1 MSPLPPSSIQVG
13 DTTVTAGDLLV
24 GQHLRRVIRLPEPS
38 RTRAWIATMFE
49 ADPDGEIEQVAL
61 WGMYRMQFEPHHV
74 EDAVAP
80 IPDLAAATD
89 VITVMESV
97 FRPDSYIAPDG
108 QKRYV
113 IRGLKLR
120 PAIERDAVL
129 DDMFRAPESSPAVPA
144 PSTPHHLPNAAN
156 NLNTPSS
163 SVPLGKSTTHH
174 QMHPAQPTPPPLPA
188 ARSTDLLEETD
199 ILKIVS
205 FPEPYR
211 TRLWIASLFE
221 PDPTSNAGPGG
232 GGVEQVTLW
241 QLYQKQLTQYVVE
254 GAPSDKFVP
263 PLAPATE
270 VIKAVQDVFPEGRV
284 VVRLEDGKTHYMI
297 IGIKLRPSN
306 FRSPALK
313 NLLSITATKIPNNAS
328 HNGSV
333 SNSSQTDAV
342 APQLVSKVDSL
353 VKTVEELQTI
363 IKKQEL
369 TIKQELAWSAA
380 RQINLRTSE
389 SSTSILRP
397 LSVTLPHGATTFP
410 IDFPKT
416 VEEAQR
422 LDYTQCVALL
432 ERYGQAGLIVEGN
445 EEKTRT
451 CLLEFIGCIPHD
463 LSSSENH
470 ASNVGT
476 AASSMV

>member
-1 MSPLPPSSIQVG
+1 MSPLPPTSVQVG
-13 DTTVTAGDLLV
+13 DTTVTASDLLI
-24 GQHLRRVIRLPEPS
+24 GHHLRRVLRLPEPS

-49 ADPDGEIEQVAL
+49 ADPEGEIEQVAL

-80 IPDLAAATD
+80 IPPLAAATD

-108 QKRYV
+108 HKRYV

-120 PAIERDAVL
+120 PSIERDAVL
-129 DDMFRAPESSPAVPA
+129 DDMFRAPESSPSA
-144 PSTPHHLPNAAN
+144 PTPTTPHNPSHPTHN

-163 SVPLGKSTTHH
+163 SIPPTNHLAHH
-174 QMHPAQPTPPPLPA
+174 PSHPSQPTPPHPPVT
-188 ARSTDLLEETD
+188 RSNDILEEAD
-199 ILKIVS
+199 ILKIVH

-221 PDPTSNAGPGG
+221 PDPTSTAGPGG

-241 QLYQKQLTQYVVE
+241 QLYQKQLTQYVIE
-254 GAPSDKFVP
+254 GTPGDKFVP

-270 VIKAVQDVFPEGRV
+270 VIKAVQDVFPDGRV

-313 NLLSITATKIPNNAS
+313 SLLTITATKIPNTSS
-328 HNGSV
+328 HNGST
-333 SNSSQTDAV
+333 SHSSQIDSI
-342 APQLVSKVDSL
+342 APQLFSKVDSL
-353 VKTVEELQTI
+353 VRTVDELQSI
-363 IKKQEL
+363 VKKQES
-369 TIKQELAWSAA
+369 TIKQELAWSAT
-380 RQINLRTSE
+380 RQLNLRVSD
-389 SSTSILRP
+389 SNHSILRP
-397 LSVTLPHGATTFP
+397 LSIRPSHGTP
-410 IDFPKT
+410 IIPNDFPKT
-416 VEEAQR
+416 VEAANK
-422 LDYTQCVALL
+422 LDYAQCVELL
-432 ERYGQAGLIVEGN
+432 EKYGQSTLIVEGN

-451 CLLEFIGCIPHD
+451 GLLEFIGCLPH
-463 LSSSENH
+463 LNNSSLNEV
-470 ASNVGT
+470 NVGMS
-476 AASSMV
+476 AQSMV

>member
-1 MSPLPPSSIQVG
+1 MSPLPPTSVQVA

-24 GQHLRRVIRLPEPS
+24 GQHLRRVIRLHEPS

-80 IPDLAAATD
+80 IPPLAVATE

-97 FRPDSYIAPDG
+97 FRPDSYVAADG

-129 DDMFRAPESSPAVPA
+129 DDMFRAPDPTPSAPA
-144 PSTPHHLPNAAN
+144 PSTPHHLANAVN
-156 NLNTPSS
+156 SLNTPSS
-163 SVPLGKSTTHH
+163 SAALGNNVTHH
-174 QMHPAQPTPPPLPA
+174 QVHQAQPAPPQLPV
-188 ARSTDLLEETD
+188 ARSADLLDEAD

-313 NLLSITATKIPNNAS
+313 SLLSITATKIPNNVT
-328 HNGSV
+328 HNGSIG
-333 SNSSQTDAV
+333 NSSQTDPV

-353 VKTVEELQTI
+353 VKTVEELQNV
-363 IKKQEL
+363 IKKQES
-369 TIKQELAWSAA
+369 TIKQELAWSAT
-380 RQINLRTSE
+380 RQINLRTSD
-389 SSTSILRP
+389 SNTSILRP
-397 LSVTLPHGATTFP
+397 LSIAPPHGAPAFP
-410 IDFPKT
+410 VDFPKT

-432 ERYGQAGLIVEGN
+432 ERYGQYNLIIEGN
-445 EEKTRT
+445 EERTRT
-451 CLLEFIGCIPHD
+451 GLLEFIGCVPQELSLAENYVSNYDICIP
-463 LSSSENH
+463 
-470 ASNVGT
+470 AT
-476 AASSMV
+476 

>member
-1 MSPLPPSSIQVG
+1 MSPLPPTSVQVG

-24 GQHLRRVIRLPEPS
+24 GQHLRRVIRLPEHS

-80 IPDLAAATD
+80 IPPLAVATE

-97 FRPDSYIAPDG
+97 FRPDSYIAADG

-129 DDMFRAPESSPAVPA
+129 DDMFRAPESSPSVPA
-144 PSTPHHLPNAAN
+144 PSTPHHLSNATN
-156 NLNTPSS
+156 NLNTPTSS
-163 SVPLGKSTTHH
+163 AALGNSATHH
-174 QMHPAQPTPPPLPA
+174 QQVHQAQPTPPQLPA

-328 HNGSV
+328 QNGSIT
-333 SNSSQTDAV
+333 STSQTDTV
-342 APQLVSKVDSL
+342 APQLMSKVDSL
-353 VKTVEELQTI
+353 VKTVEELQSV
-363 IKKQEL
+363 IKKQEA
-369 TIKQELAWSAA
+369 TIKQELAWNAT
-380 RQINLRTSE
+380 RQINLRTSDSH
-389 SSTSILRP
+389 SSVLRP
-397 LSVTLPHGATTFP
+397 LSIAPAHGALTIP

-416 VEEAQR
+416 VGEAQR

-432 ERYGQAGLIVEGN
+432 ERYGQNNLISRR
-445 EEKTRT
+445 K
-451 CLLEFIGCIPHD
+451 
-463 LSSSENH
+463 
-470 ASNVGT
+470 
-476 AASSMV
+476 

>member
-174 QMHPAQPTPPPLPA
+174 QMHQAQPTPPPLPA

-328 HNGSV
+328 HNGSL

-470 ASNVGT
+470 TSNVGT

>member
-1 MSPLPPSSIQVG
+1 MSPLPPTSVQVG

-80 IPDLAAATD
+80 IPPLAVATD

-97 FRPDSYIAPDG
+97 FRPDSYIAADG

-129 DDMFRAPESSPAVPA
+129 DDMFRAPESTTSVAA
-144 PSTPHHLPNAAN
+144 PSTPHQLANATN
-156 NLNTPSS
+156 SLNTPSS
-163 SVPLGKSTTHH
+163 SAALGNSANHH
-174 QMHPAQPTPPPLPA
+174 QVHQTQPVPPPLPA
-188 ARSTDLLEETD
+188 ARSADLLDETD

-221 PDPTSNAGPGG
+221 PDPTSNPGPGG

-313 NLLSITATKIPNNAS
+313 NLLSITATKIPNNTT

-333 SNSSQTDAV
+333 ASSPQTDAV
-342 APQLVSKVDSL
+342 APQLISKVDSL
-353 VKTVEELQTI
+353 VKTVEELQSV
-363 IKKQEL
+363 IKKQES
-369 TIKQELAWSAA
+369 TIRQELAWSAT
-380 RQINLRTSE
+380 RQINLRTSDTR
-389 SSTSILRP
+389 TSVLRP
-397 LSVTLPHGATTFP
+397 LSIAPPQSTPTFP
-410 IDFPKT
+410 VDFPKT
-416 VEEAQR
+416 VEEAQN
-422 LDYTQCVALL
+422 LDHTQCVALL
-432 ERYGQAGLIVEGN
+432 ERYGQSNLIIEGN
-445 EEKTRT
+445 EDKTRT
-451 CLLEFIGCIPHD
+451 GLLEFIGCVPQE
-463 LSSSENH
+463 SASAETH
-470 ASNVGT
+470 ASVGPNVN
-476 AASSMV
+476 SMV